1 MRHLTRILCTM
12 LLLGAPLFA
21 ASAQAVSD
29 SASIQAAEL
38 DYGLHIVSY
47 PAHSDQFTGL
57 ALEDGK
63 AIPVKGKTLEMSFN
77 LFNRPDNVFGCIF
90 RIITDKGDN
99 VDLMY
104 TADLQDARKLIL
116 VTGDQVHFIATE
128 IPMEQ
133 WFPVRIGL
141 NTKDGTIDLDYNGAK
156 FSVRDAGTK
165 GAKTFRIS
173 FGLCQLAGYTLG
185 DVASVNVRDI
195 NLSLGGKP
203 FPPPKRKCTRRPCSI
218 TTPTRSWWPSW
229 SATPAPPPWPRM
241 CPPFTSRKRTG
252 NTTRAIN
259 TCITVTD
266 GSVTKDSKRSSQGDC
281 KAVSLFFMRPGVTH
295 FLFNPLFTVTFVL
308 LFRPKLSAKSRTQM
322 IHCLHRCYIA
332 VNTR

>member
-1 MRHLTRILCTM
+1 MRRLTRILCPL
-12 LLLGAPLFA
+12 LLLGASLFA

-29 SASIQAAEL
+29 SVDVSADGL

-47 PAHSDQFTGL
+47 PAHSDEFTGL

-77 LFNRPDNVFGCIF
+77 LYNRPDNVFGCIF

-141 NTKDGTIDLDYNGAK
+141 NTKDGTIDLDYNGAQ

-185 DVASVNVRDI
+185 DVASVNVRNID
-195 NLSLGGKP
+195 LSLNGKP
-203 FPPPKRKCTRRPCSI
+203 FRAWECARHAGELCYDELDGV
-218 TTPTRSWWPSW
+218 
-229 SATPAPPPWPRM
+229 PA
-241 CPPFTSRKRTG
+241 
-252 NTTRAIN
+252 RA
-259 TCITVTD
+259 
-266 GSVTKDSKRSSQGDC
+266 
-281 KAVSLFFMRPGVTH
+281 L
-295 FLFNPLFTVTFVL
+295 NP
-308 LFRPKLSAKSRTQM
+308 Q
-322 IHCLHRCYIA
+322 
-332 VNTR
+332 